1 MKPFRFSRW
10 RFRLVL
16 YLLCCVVFVSQ
27 VTAAYRIVLK
37 DGTVLE
43 GKSKPVSMNGRYLF
57 TAPDG
62 RSLVIPLE
70 QVDADATKAA
80 NSFAETT
87 TKRKVFTNDDLP
99 SRQLAPAN
107 ALTPAPASA
116 QKLSDQKQEV
126 PKDKENVPLTGEV
139 YWREETRKLQR
150 QIAEVDGI
158 ISTLKDAIE
167 KYCSFVEGA
176 CALLGPLGPGAEMRA
191 AEAKK
196 KELEA
201 EFELLL
207 ERGRK
212 AGAPPGWFR

>member
-10 RFRLVL
+10 RFRLAL
-16 YLLCCVVFVSQ
+16 YLLCCVFFVSQ
-27 VTAAYRIVLK
+27 VPAAYRIVLK

-43 GKSKPVSMNGRYLF
+43 GKSKPISMGGSYLF

-70 QVDADATKAA
+70 QVDADTTKAA

-87 TKRKVFTNDDLP
+87 TKPKVFTNDDLP
-99 SRQLAPAN
+99 SRPPAPAN

-126 PKDKENVPLTGEV
+126 PKDKENAPLTGEA

-158 ISTLKDAIE
+158 ISTLKDAIP
-167 KYCSFVEGA
+167 YCSPLLDTA
-176 CALLGPLGPGAEMRA
+176 CVLLGPDRGQEMRE

-196 KELEA
+196 RALEA